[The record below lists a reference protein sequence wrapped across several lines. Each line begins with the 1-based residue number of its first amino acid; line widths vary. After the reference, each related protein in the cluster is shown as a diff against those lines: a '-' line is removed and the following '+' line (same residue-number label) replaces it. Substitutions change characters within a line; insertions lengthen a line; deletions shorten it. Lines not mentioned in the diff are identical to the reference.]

1 MNIENGT
8 FMEHHRNANTFLS
21 HLIRVLLHTSVQKYP
36 SQSHGYDRLKQ
47 QNSTRLVQFNYFNQE
62 K

>member
-8 FMEHHRNANTFLS
+8 FMEHHKNANTFLS

-47 QNSTRLVQFNYFNQE
+47 QNSTV
-62 K
+62 